1 MYTKL
6 FFIGLIILVIFLIYL
21 NYETTKKLNN
31 IAIEFNKLKSEND
44 LLHKSNIQLQYIPPN
59 DSNNINFICN
69 NDICHIDHEP
79 NKINNDTNNF
89 IFNNDNNNIN
99 FNKYHDPEFNV
110 ILNDL
115 DDNNEY
121 ETESEIQQTNNNKNK
136 NKNDLESDSDSDSE
150 LIFNTGNSLCYTTKV
165 DTETKK
171 ILQTLKND
179 ITDTETIKFATEDIN
194 SKTNPFASTIVSC
207 LLNNILNKQHSD
219 TPAANSIENND
230 LDIFNNAN
238 SEKDSLIESL
248 SNKALDENHVQVS
261 IDQCNNIEK
270 EINKLNDNTQID
282 THLLLQMKEDYSL
295 NNDTRAESS
304 LWRSNDSGASC
315 NLIQPTIVEPIK
327 ENKNTYTY
335 DKLNKLKIDE
345 IKLLC
350 INKKIKLSVNKK
362 QKKKDEL
369 IKELLTL

>member
-31 IAIEFNKLKSEND
+31 LAIEFNKIKSEND
-44 LLHKSNIQLQYIPPN
+44 LLQKSNMQLQYTPNN
-59 DSNNINFICN
+59 DSNSNINFTCN
-69 NDICHIDHEP
+69 NDFCHINSYEP
-79 NKINNDTNNF
+79 NKINTNTN
-89 IFNNDNNNIN
+89 INNDNFILNNN
-99 FNKYHDPEFNV
+99 TNVNLNKNYDSEFNV

-121 ETESEIQQTNNNKNK
+121 ESESEIKKPNINS
-136 NKNDLESDSDSDSE
+136 ESDSESDSESE

-207 LLNNILNKQHSD
+207 LLNNMLNKQQTD
-219 TPAANSIENND
+219 TPVNSIENNN
-230 LDIFNNAN
+230 LDIFNNIN
-238 SEKDSLIESL
+238 NDNESLIESL
-248 SNKALDENHVQVS
+248 SNKALDENQVQIS

-270 EINKLNDNTQID
+270 EINKLNDNIQN
-282 THLLLQMKEDYSL
+282 EL
-295 NNDTRAESS
+295 NN
-304 LWRSNDSGASC
+304 GI
-315 NLIQPTIVEPIK
+315 LIEPIK

-350 INKKIKLSVNKK
+350 ISKNIKLSVNKK

-369 IKELLTL
+369 IKELLTLK

>member
-99 FNKYHDPEFNV
+99 FNKYHDSEFNV

-121 ETESEIQQTNNNKNK
+121 ETESEIQQTNKNTNKN
-136 NKNDLESDSDSDSE
+136 NLESDSDSDSE

-219 TPAANSIENND
+219 TPAATPLQPVNSIETND

-261 IDQCNNIEK
+261 IDQCNNIER

-282 THLLLQMKEDYSL
+282 TNLLFQMKEDYLL
-295 NNDTRAESS
+295 NNDSGVITPPK
-304 LWRSNDSGASC
+304 GASC
-315 NLIQPTIVEPIK
+315 NLIQTTIVEPIK